1 MYKSKSI
8 IGINTT
14 RFSKIIK
21 HPSSLFNQRIFL
33 IKLNS
38 FYYNLLNDFHY
49 FINKFNKYISNYTH
63 INSAQSIL
71 PIYFNLFYE
80 NKLKNIF
87 LGKPFGFQAFLF
99 MIHYYFEINDSNM
112 ELILSSLNEN
122 NFTGV
127 ITEKILSKVINDL
140 EKNYNEEI
148 KEIVKIFK
156 EIKYIDSTLGSVLSV
171 AQGFSYN
178 SDIKDIENIN
188 VIIPDS
194 LFLMGEFLENL
205 MLSRY
210 FDFKNITLWIDFNY
224 STKLNDIKIASEEIQ
239 LLLKNFNYNLFI
251 TKFLKEFNYEK

>member
-8 IGINTT
+8 IGIKTA

-21 HPSSLFNQRIFL
+21 HPSSLFNQRMFL
-33 IKLNS
+33 IELNS

-49 FINKFNKYISNYTH
+49 FMNKFNKYTSNYTH

-87 LGKPFGFQAFLF
+87 IGKPFGFQAFLF
-99 MIHYYFEINDSNM
+99 MLHYYNEANDSNI
-112 ELILSSLNEN
+112 ELILSLLNKN
-122 NFTGV
+122 GFTGV

-140 EKNYNEEI
+140 EKNYNEET

-178 SDIKDIENIN
+178 SNIENIN

-205 MLSRY
+205 MLSRN

-224 STKLNDIKIASEEIQ
+224 STKLNDIKIAPIEIQ